1 MGIFVFL
8 LGINNQLIVLIT
20 GYCKSLIYQLLPS
33 FFDYVD
39 SGSRPM
45 KSTVLII
52 SPLNA
57 IIRDQFHKLKET
69 GLSVS
74 VLKGE
79 HVDADSADE
88 EVHFPVE
95 LLKNTRYELVFGH
108 PEVLVDSKK
117 VAIVMKSLPFKNKL
131 LAIIVDEARVTIGW

>member
-1 MGIFVFL
+1 
-8 LGINNQLIVLIT
+8 
-20 GYCKSLIYQLLPS
+20 
-33 FFDYVD
+33 
-39 SGSRPM
+39 M

-131 LAIIVDEARVTIGW
+131 LAIIVDEARLTIGW